1 MTSIAKNDK
10 IVDNMISE
18 MYRIKK
24 NQLKKF
30 KILNESKSQNKLLG
44 DVIEDYKS

>member
-1 MTSIAKNDK
+1 
-10 IVDNMISE
+10 

-44 DVIEDYKS
+44 EYIVHYN